1 MKRVLAVFFT
11 AAVLGVGLPAGS
23 AVASPD
29 VFGVTNGVCANNPG
43 QGTQNLNNGNH
54 SGVPNHCVAI

>member
-11 AAVLGVGLPAGS
+11 AAVLSTGLPAGS

-29 VFGVTNGVCANNPG
+29 VVGATNGVCANNPG
-43 QGTQNLNNGNH
+43 QGTHNLNNGNH
-54 SGVPNHCVAI
+54 SGVANNCIAI